1 MPANVAELQIKV
13 LSDQVLKAEQRLDKL
28 EKQAKK
34 TSAGVGKLSAAMGKA
49 GLAASA
55 AAAVVGVAA
64 LWSTFNNVRVLQKL
78 QAQLKTA
85 TGSVEGARIAFAE
98 LQGIA
103 KQMPNS
109 LAEITQ
115 AFITLKNLG
124 LTPSENAILSYG
136 NTAAAMGKDLSQFIE
151 AVADATTREFER
163 LKEFGIRSSQEGN
176 KVTFTFRGMSTQ
188 IGNSAM
194 EIEKYLIDLGNTEFA
209 TSMSDQMDTID
220 NQISMLKDAWFK
232 FTTELAATKLGKFT
246 NAAIKSATEELE
258 EAAEELQISKFSGT
272 SDATLAAIR
281 SATIADLEILKN
293 VQSVL
298 FRIAQKTAVLGFNEL
313 MPESNNS
320 KGEGARDKAI
330 ADQIRA
336 LEVKKTA
343 LAANEALLAAFDK
356 RQEGRMA
363 LADLQLKIDKES
375 LPIREK
381 ILGINQQIANIE
393 DSLLGGTF
401 SSSKSE
407 IEQIEKLREAREK
420 LNAERIKARDDEA
433 KAKEKEAQIEQQL
446 EEQKLAAKKQF
457 YSDLASLAK
466 DSNSKLFKIV
476 QAAAL
481 ADATM
486 RGGQAVMTAYATGG
500 SFPMNLLA
508 GAMMAAK
515 VAAEIK
521 TIQGGNFEQGGFV
534 GGSSFSGDNVPIN
547 VNSGEAILNASQ
559 QRNFM
564 QLANGNSVSGK
575 STIII
580 KNFGVE
586 TTTEDSRGS
595 NGEMIT
601 IITNRVRR
609 AVNSDVTQDFLNG
622 GPISRSAEN
631 SYGLRRG
638 G

>member
-13 LSDQVLKAEQRLDKL
+13 LSDQVLKAEKRLKNL
-28 EKQAKK
+28 EKQSKR
-34 TSAGVGKLSAAMGKA
+34 TSSSTGKLSAAMGKA

-55 AAAVVGVAA
+55 AAALVSVAA

-109 LAEITQ
+109 LTDITQ
-115 AFITLKNLG
+115 AFITLTNLG

-136 NTAAAMGKDLSQFIE
+136 NTAAAMGKELSQFIE

-176 KVTFTFRGMSTQ
+176 RVTFTFRGMSTQ
-188 IGNSAM
+188 IGNSAA
-194 EIEKYLIDLGNTEFA
+194 EIEKYLIDLGNIEFA

-220 NQISMLKDAWFK
+220 NQLSMLGDAWFT
-232 FTTELAATKLGKFT
+232 FTTELAASAVGDIATSGIKLAT
-246 NAAIKSATEELE
+246 NELT
-258 EAAEELQISKFSGT
+258 EAAQELQASRFSGT
-272 SDATLAAIR
+272 DDATLAAIR
-281 SATIADLEILKN
+281 SATIADLETLKLIEP
-293 VQSVL
+293 VL
-298 FRIAQKTAVLGFNEL
+298 ARIATTYSNLDFNL
-313 MPESNNS
+313 PMPEPSIS
-320 KGEGARDKAI
+320 KGEGERNKAI
-330 ADQIRA
+330 EEQIRKLTIKKQA
-336 LEVKKTA
+336 LEA
-343 LAANEALLAAFDK
+343 IDPLIANGLK
-356 RQEGRMA
+356 REEGSLA
-363 LADLQLKIDKES
+363 LADLQLKLQKES

-381 ILGINQQIANIE
+381 ILGINAQIANIE

-401 SSSKSE
+401 SSSKAE
-407 IEQIEKLREAREK
+407 IEQIEKLRETRQK
-420 LNAERIKARDDEA
+420 LQDQDLKNIDTKIKARA
-433 KAKEKEAQIEQQL
+433 AEAQIEQQL
-446 EEQKLAAKKQF
+446 DEQKLAAKKQF
-457 YSDLASLAK
+457 FSDVASLAK

-500 SFPMNLLA
+500 PFPMNLLA

-521 TIQGGNFEQGGFV
+521 MIQGGNFEQGGFV

-547 VNSGEAILNASQ
+547 VNSGEGSIERIAAKKFHAI
-559 QRNFM
+559 
-564 QLANGNSVSGK
+564 G
-575 STIII
+575 
-580 KNFGVE
+580 
-586 TTTEDSRGS
+586 
-595 NGEMIT
+595 
-601 IITNRVRR
+601 
-609 AVNSDVTQDFLNG
+609 
-622 GPISRSAEN
+622 
-631 SYGLRRG
+631 
-638 G
+638 

>member
-564 QLANGNSVSGK
+564 QLANGNSASGK